1 MTRRAAALAAPLL
14 ALLLVAGCGSSGTSH
29 TAASSAASPSAASAA
44 SAASGA
50 SAGASA
56 GPGAGRG
63 AGRGTTYCTLL
74 KTDFTRLF
82 NDISN
87 AHDARTAVRLLG
99 RVGRTAPPAVRDD
112 WHTLS
117 GALGQL
123 RTSLVAAAR
132 LKQQQHD
139 GTISKAQLRR
149 RTAALLR
156 RTQALATPRTQR
168 AGQAV
173 VAHAQTYCG
182 VRLAG

>member
-14 ALLLVAGCGSSGTSH
+14 ALLLLAGCGGSGTSDP
-29 TAASSAASPSAASAA
+29 AASSAASPSAPASAA
-44 SAASGA
+44 AKAP
-50 SAGASA
+50 AGASA
-56 GPGAGRG
+56 GPG

-99 RVGRTAPPAVRDD
+99 RVARTAPPAVTDD
-112 WHTLS
+112 WHTIS

-132 LKQQQHD
+132 LKQQEHD

-156 RTQALATPRTQR
+156 RTQALATPKTQR

-182 VRLAG
+182 IRLAG

>member
-44 SAASGA
+44 SAAS
-50 SAGASA
+50 AGASA
-56 GPGAGRG
+56 GPG